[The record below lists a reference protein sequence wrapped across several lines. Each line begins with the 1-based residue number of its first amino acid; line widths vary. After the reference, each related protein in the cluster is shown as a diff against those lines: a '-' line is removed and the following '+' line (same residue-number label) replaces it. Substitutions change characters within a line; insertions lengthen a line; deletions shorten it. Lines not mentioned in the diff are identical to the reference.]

1 MSKFDYMNF
10 SLGGYDTEFVAHAG
24 KYTEEQVVNLCIQEE
39 AGNLLPEREIDM
51 RKIKIHETRSK
62 IAEINKLGISGQ
74 GEITIIKNVGHI
86 GLAINGLQW
95 ELGSSDAGEITKA
108 FNARFRIDDNG
119 RVKEVE
125 I

>member
-1 MSKFDYMNF
+1 
-10 SLGGYDTEFVAHAG
+10 
-24 KYTEEQVVNLCIQEE
+24 
-39 AGNLLPEREIDM
+39 M

-74 GEITIIKNVGHI
+74 GEITLIKNVGHI

-108 FNARFRIDDNG
+108 FNARYRISDDG
-119 RVKEVE
+119 LVKEVE
-125 I
+125 L